1 MIGGMI
7 RGMNRRLQL
16 AGAIGAVTCGLATP
30 AFAQSGRSATL
41 EVMSEEERRGLS
53 WSEGRAALGGDV
65 RVPVGR
71 FDASARVVTTRDSV
85 RHDGADAVVDLVVGT
100 DWDLGAI
107 QLRTDAIGHV
117 FAGSRTKTDY
127 VEAGV
132 SASYGYGPL
141 YATLGVI
148 GAPSQGA
155 IGGSNLYLYANAN
168 AGIPGTPLTV
178 LAELG
183 HSSGSVRDTVRDT
196 VRAGRLRPGGSY
208 SNWRLGLEHRR
219 DRLTVGVD
227 YIGTDI
233 AGTGDAGT
241 DISGTVDASRF
252 ADRRNATDRLVGRL
266 QVSF

>member
-7 RGMNRRLQL
+7 GGMIGSMSRRLQL
-16 AGAIGAVTCGLATP
+16 AGAIGAVTCGLVTP

-41 EVMSEEERRGLS
+41 EVMSEEERRGLN

-100 DWDLGAI
+100 GWDLGAI

-117 FAGSRTKTDY
+117 FAGSRTKADY

-148 GAPSQGA
+148 GAPSQRA
-155 IGGSNLYLYANAN
+155 IGGSNVYLYANAN

-183 HSSGSVRDTVRDT
+183 HSSGSVRDT

-227 YIGTDI
+227 YVGTDI

-241 DISGTVDASRF
+241 GDASRF
-252 ADRRNATDRLVGRL
+252 ADRRNATDRLIGRL